1 MKVMKF
7 GGASIIKPQRLHQV
21 AKLITSEEGR
31 KIVVLCASS
40 GITNALAEIS
50 EALSLGDKNLAN
62 LHIESLKED
71 FYPQYVAELLTDE
84 QKIEKAN
91 EIFSEHFKFLNSI
104 LNVSFSESLSKD
116 IIAEGELLNTK
127 LFSVYLQQQHIEHVV
142 LSALDFMFLD
152 RYEEAQVGTI
162 KVRLA
167 QLLNRNKDID
177 ILITQ
182 GNIARN
188 AKGEV
193 DNLRNGGADFSASL
207 IAAAVNA
214 DVCEIWTDIDG
225 MRNNDPRI
233 VKETLP
239 IEHLSFDEAADLAY
253 FGAKIL
259 HPASIWP
266 TQFFNIPLRL
276 LNILKPDAQGTLITE
291 NARSNGV
298 KAVAAKDGITAIT
311 IKTSRMLSVY
321 TFLMRTIENLEKYN
335 ISFDMITISKEIIF
349 VSIDYDIDFTEIV
362 KDFEEYAYIKI
373 ETNQT
378 IVSIV
383 GNEIIETKDIMRKTF
398 ESLSSIP
405 LRRISYGGSRNNIS
419 ILIDRSYKEQTL
431 KLLNKVLFNL

>member
-1 MKVMKF
+1 MKF